1 MDITA
6 KDLGGAYQTAQR
18 DPSIKTPDQYPSS
31 GISIGACKK
40 PPNLGV
46 KVQLHDLVNYILRKG
61 GWDKVR
67 DKCPYKLDQLVP
79 NKCASSAVWVVSAF
93 VHTGFRQQPSRN

>member
-1 MDITA
+1 MDISA
-6 KDLGGAYQTAQR
+6 KDLRAAYQTARR

-67 DKCPYKLDQLVP
+67 DKCLQIE
-79 NKCASSAVWVVSAF
+79 STSAEQVCKSCSTGGVSLC
-93 VHTGFRQQPSRN
+93 